1 MLQHQNLK
9 FSYHTFAIQICLVGP
24 ICTSERSV
32 YDNEDEKW
40 FKKKKNPTAK
50 LSYKSFW
57 ARQAS
62 AQKLL
67 IDFSSRNYQ
76 QFCICVSVISSF
88 ITFSKDKS
96 HLTALLFSCAHI
108 FLPFN
113 KAELKLEI
121 GRHFLSNSP
130 YCVMLSKQQRQNH
143 RDVLALINTAGLIFL
158 CFFKSIVKIMCWKQ
172 SWCHPLNS

>member
-1 MLQHQNLK
+1 MKCPHSENKCKNIYIHSFQLLSCCSIKTLNSLITHLQYKSVSLVQ
-9 FSYHTFAIQICLVGP
+9 FAHLSDQFM
-24 ICTSERSV
+24 TMKMRS
-32 YDNEDEKW
+32 DL
-40 FKKKKNPTAK
+40 KKKQKNPTAK

-121 GRHFLSNSP
+121 GRHFLSN
-130 YCVMLSKQQRQNH
+130 CHLTVWCWANN
-143 RDVLALINTAGLIFL
+143 RD
-158 CFFKSIVKIMCWKQ
+158 KIIEMF
-172 SWCHPLNS
+172 

>member
-1 MLQHQNLK
+1 MQAYIHTLIPATFMLQHQNLK

-121 GRHFLSNSP
+121 GRHFLSN
-130 YCVMLSKQQRQNH
+130 CHLTVWCWANN
-143 RDVLALINTAGLIFL
+143 RD
-158 CFFKSIVKIMCWKQ
+158 KIIEMF
-172 SWCHPLNS
+172 

>member
-1 MLQHQNLK
+1 MQEYIHTLIPATFMLQHQNLK

-24 ICTSERSV
+24 ICTSERPV

-40 FKKKKNPTAK
+40 FKKKKTPTAK

-121 GRHFLSNSP
+121 GRHFLSN
-130 YCVMLSKQQRQNH
+130 CHLTVWCWANN
-143 RDVLALINTAGLIFL
+143 RD
-158 CFFKSIVKIMCWKQ
+158 KIIEMF
-172 SWCHPLNS
+172 

>member
-1 MLQHQNLK
+1 MQEYIHTLIPATFMLQHQNLK

-40 FKKKKNPTAK
+40 FKKKKKPTAK

-121 GRHFLSNSP
+121 GRHFLSN
-130 YCVMLSKQQRQNH
+130 CHLTVWCWANN
-143 RDVLALINTAGLIFL
+143 RD
-158 CFFKSIVKIMCWKQ
+158 KIIEMF
-172 SWCHPLNS
+172 

>member
-1 MLQHQNLK
+1 MQEYIHTLIPATFMLQHQNLK

-57 ARQAS
+57 TRQAS

-121 GRHFLSNSP
+121 GRHFLSN
-130 YCVMLSKQQRQNH
+130 CHLTVWCWANN
-143 RDVLALINTAGLIFL
+143 RD
-158 CFFKSIVKIMCWKQ
+158 KIIEMF
-172 SWCHPLNS
+172 